1 MRKLFFCVILAMFVM
16 FCACAQNDKELQNDI
31 AEMLIVGFRGTELNK
46 DNHIV
51 RDIEKYHIGGV
62 ILFEYD
68 APSGK
73 RPRNITSPKQLKKLC
88 RDLQGLDNETLL
100 ISIDQ
105 EGGRVNRLKEK
116 YGFPHFESPEM
127 TAKGGSDSV
136 RMCARMT
143 AQVLRNMGINLNFAP
158 CTDVNTNPDCP
169 IIGKLGRSF
178 SNDPSIVAQD
188 AQIWI
193 EEQRKQGVI
202 SCLKHFPGHGSSL
215 ADTHLGLAD
224 VSDTWN
230 ELELVPYQKLIES
243 YTADSNGVLPYM
255 IMTTHVFNRHWDEK
269 YPATLSQKVLTD
281 MLRDSLHYQGIIIT
295 DDLAMGAMAQQYEYA
310 EMLELTLNAGADMLC
325 LSNNGADYD
334 EDIVPKTIKII
345 YQLVE
350 DGKVSRE
357 QIHQSAER
365 IRKLKKSIQ

>member
-1 MRKLFFCVILAMFVM
+1 M
-16 FCACAQNDKELQNDI
+16 FCACAQVDKALQDDI
-31 AEMLIVGFRGTELNK
+31 AEMLIVGFRGTELKK

-73 RPRNITSPKQLKKLC
+73 RPRNITSAKQVKKLC
-88 RDLQGLDNETLL
+88 QDLQGLGEETLF

-116 YGFPHFESPEM
+116 YGFPHFESPEAS
-127 TAKGGSDSV
+127 AKGGSDSV
-136 RMCARMT
+136 RCCARNT
-143 AQVLRNMGINLNFAP
+143 AEVLHNMGINLNFAP

-178 SNDPSIVAQD
+178 SSDPSVVAQY

-193 EEQRKQGVI
+193 EEQQKQGVV

-224 VSDTWN
+224 VSDTWD
-230 ELELVPYQKLIES
+230 ELELVPYKKLIGS
-243 YTADSNGVLPYM
+243 NKADSNGTLPYM
-255 IMTTHVFNRHWDEK
+255 IMTTHVFNKNWDEK
-269 YPATLSQKVLTD
+269 YPATLSKKVLTD

-310 EMLELTLNAGADMLC
+310 DMLELTLNAGADMLC
-325 LSNNGADYD
+325 LSNNGAEYD
-334 EDIVPKTIKII
+334 KEIVPKTINII
-345 YQLVE
+345 YQLVQ
-350 DGKVSRE
+350 DDKVSRE
-357 QIHQSAER
+357 KIHQSAER